1 MNTMTSIEIRPIIAA
16 EIPLLQELSR
26 NTFSET
32 FSSVNSAEN
41 MQQYL
46 EQNLSIEKLTEEW
59 QNEHTRFYFAL
70 RDNQLLGYLK
80 LNTGNAQTELRD
92 SLALE
97 IERIYVLQAYHGQQ
111 VGQVLF
117 EKAMEV
123 AAQEQAQYIWLG
135 VWEENKRA
143 LRFYEKNGF
152 TVFDKHI
159 FRLGNDEQTDLMMK
173 KILTTK

>member
-1 MNTMTSIEIRPIIAA
+1 
-16 EIPLLQELSR
+16 
-26 NTFSET
+26 
-32 FSSVNSAEN
+32 

-59 QNEHTRFYFAL
+59 HNEHTRFYFAV
-70 RDNQLLGYLK
+70 RGNQLLGYLK
-80 LNTGNAQTELRD
+80 LNTGPAQTEPGD
-92 SLALE
+92 NQGLE

-123 AAQEQAQYIWLG
+123 AVQEQVLYIWLG

-173 KILTTK
+173 KTLTRK